1 MKQLRKL
8 GAVILAAALTLSLS
22 AVPAQAND
30 FKSAAKQ
37 ELTLLGAG
45 YNGPALK
52 DKSLEVRVGESK
64 KIGLKNC
71 SGLKVTYKSDDK
83 TIATVSKKGKVKG
96 KKEGRT
102 YIYVTAKTKKGEL
115 RGRWNCRIDVKPALA
130 SKKTVNETIKAGK
143 QLQLR
148 LFATEENVEME
159 FAISTKS
166 EDENLDLTIGVPEN
180 PNNYAQKVP
189 VIDQI
194 TPDKKEAT
202 VKVKIK
208 SKSSTRVIIWNNGN
222 SPVDVTVKIKTADGK
237 KTISSVQT
245 SVL

>member
-52 DKSLEVRVGESK
+52 DHSLTLRVGESK
-64 KIGLKNC
+64 KIVLKNC
-71 SGLKVTYKSDDK
+71 GGLKVTYRSNDKS
-83 TIATVSKKGKVKG
+83 IATVSKKGKVKA

-102 YIYVTAKTKKGEL
+102 SISIVVKTKKGEM
-115 RGRWNCRIDVKPALA
+115 RGNWSCRIDVKPAVA

-148 LFATEENVEME
+148 LFATEENAKME
-159 FAISTKS
+159 FTISTKS

-180 PNNYAQKVP
+180 PNNYAQKVS

-208 SKSSTRVIIWNNGN
+208 SKSSTRVVIWNNGN

-237 KTISSVQT
+237 KTISSVQA